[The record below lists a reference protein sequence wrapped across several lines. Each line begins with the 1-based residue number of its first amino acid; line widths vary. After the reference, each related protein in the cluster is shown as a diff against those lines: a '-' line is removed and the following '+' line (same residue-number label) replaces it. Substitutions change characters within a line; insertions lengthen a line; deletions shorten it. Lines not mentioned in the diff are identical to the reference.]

1 MAVKLL
7 ALDLDGTVVSDLREV
22 SKPVEDTIRETIAK
36 GVVVTIATGRELPA
50 TLKFAKRL
58 GITAPIICY
67 QGALIQ
73 DLQNNQALNI
83 RHVPAKLS
91 RDIIKFARKNK
102 LPMVLYTPDAH
113 YTELPSP
120 LIQKTLHTTN
130 TSLTVVNNLLS
141 VLGKETHPLKFLFI
155 QDLSNIE
162 KVSRQ
167 LTTKF
172 GDVFSIVRTHE
183 IIVEAILPDVSKGQ
197 ALIALAD
204 YLNIPMSQTMA
215 IGDQDNDVS
224 MIESANIGVAMGNA
238 TESAKSV
245 ADVIAPSVSD
255 DGVAWA
261 IKKYILNTHYDAV
274 APRA

>member
-7 ALDLDGTVVSDLREV
+7 ALDLDGTVVSDLREI
-22 SKPVEDTIRETIAK
+22 SKPVEDAIREAIAK
-36 GVVVTIATGRELPA
+36 DVVVTIATGRELPT

-73 DLQNNQALNI
+73 DLQNNQALKI
-83 RHVPAKLS
+83 QHVPAKLS
-91 RDIIKFARKNK
+91 RNIIKFARRNK

-120 LIQKTLHTTN
+120 LIQETLRTTK

-167 LTTKF
+167 LAAEF

-197 ALIALAD
+197 ALITLAKH
-204 YLNIPMSQTMA
+204 LNIPISQTMA
-215 IGDQDNDVS
+215 IGDQENDVS
-224 MIESANIGVAMGNA
+224 MIESAGIGVAMGNA
-238 TESAKSV
+238 VESAKAV
-245 ADVIAPSVSD
+245 ADVIAPNVEK